1 MAATSSAITV
11 VPATLEGFSSP
22 VPVLVA
28 ITDSEG
34 SAVTAYTA
42 YNGSTEHDD
51 PARVE
56 ASTTF
61 WFVGEIGSGPYTV
74 TCTTDA
80 GQVFTY
86 RRRTGPV
93 WEPALV
99 NVDKPLLP
107 DTAAIAD
114 DPDFASH
121 YAPLANPTFTGSV
134 VVPAA
139 NAANEAAQV
148 TAYDATTGRLAIG
161 GHEVGDTGWRDI
173 SAESWFEST
182 VWVKHSVSAEA
193 ACRIRRTGNVVEFV
207 AFLQPVTSIASSG
220 STILN
225 AIPDGWRRKYG
236 SYMPYTADGW
246 FGSAGGSAVV
256 VYPSTGTNYLQVTK
270 KTLANIGTDALA
282 ISCTWTTID
291 AWPAALPGT
300 AV

>member
-93 WEPALV
+93 WEPVVV

-114 DPDFASH
+114 DPDFAS
-121 YAPLANPTFTGSV
+121 
-134 VVPAA
+134 
-139 NAANEAAQV
+139 Q
-148 TAYDATTGRLAIG
+148 
-161 GHEVGDTGWRDI
+161 
-173 SAESWFEST
+173 
-182 VWVKHSVSAEA
+182 
-193 ACRIRRTGNVVEFV
+193 
-207 AFLQPVTSIASSG
+207 
-220 STILN
+220 
-225 AIPDGWRRKYG
+225 YG
-236 SYMPYTADGW
+236 SLSKTAEQQFARGIGFKPSYITQGYAFVG
-246 FGSAGGSAVV
+246 FGPAGQLVAQNFT
-256 VYPSTGTNYLQVTK
+256 STGGR
-270 KTLANIGTDALA
+270 TLLLVI
-282 ISCTWTTID
+282 
-291 AWPAALPGT
+291 
-300 AV
+300 

>member
-93 WEPALV
+93 WEPVLV

-114 DPDFASH
+114 DPDFASQ
-121 YAPLANPTFTGSV
+121 YAT
-134 VVPAA
+134 
-139 NAANEAAQV
+139 
-148 TAYDATTGRLAIG
+148 
-161 GHEVGDTGWRDI
+161 
-173 SAESWFEST
+173 
-182 VWVKHSVSAEA
+182 
-193 ACRIRRTGNVVEFV
+193 VVEHG
-207 AFLQPVTSIASSG
+207 ATASTACPTG
-220 STILN
+220 AALVIWVGTVE
-225 AIPDGWRRKYG
+225 PD
-236 SYMPYTADGW
+236 
-246 FGSAGGSAVV
+246 
-256 VYPSTGTNYLQVTK
+256 N
-270 KTLANIGTDALA
+270 GTDGDLY
-282 ISCTWTTID
+282 ID
-291 AWPAALPGT
+291 LGA
-300 AV
+300 